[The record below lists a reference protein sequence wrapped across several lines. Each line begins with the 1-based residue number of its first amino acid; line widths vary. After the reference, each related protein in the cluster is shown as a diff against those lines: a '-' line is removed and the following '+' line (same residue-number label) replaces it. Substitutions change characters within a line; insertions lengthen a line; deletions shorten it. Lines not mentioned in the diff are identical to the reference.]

1 MRALVYL
8 TALLLCVVSLPNAQ
22 AEEYGRVRAMQQ
34 RAAEVAQKK
43 NNYIDRVLTTYG
55 IPHERNG
62 EGAVVRLTMDGRRV
76 AINRIEIIPLLKEG
90 ADKKQQVAGHELL
103 FYTPQGM
110 FSLVSELV
118 IR

>member
-1 MRALVYL
+1 MKITVYL
-8 TALLLCVVSLPNAQ
+8 TALLLWVVFLPHAQ

-34 RAAEVAQKK
+34 RAVEVVKKK
-43 NNYIDRVLTTYG
+43 NNYIDRVLTMYS

-62 EGAVVRLTMDGRRV
+62 EGAVVRLTMDGRPV
-76 AINRIEIIPLLKEG
+76 EITKIEIIPFLKKG
-90 ADKKQQVAGHELL
+90 ADNEQQVAGHELL